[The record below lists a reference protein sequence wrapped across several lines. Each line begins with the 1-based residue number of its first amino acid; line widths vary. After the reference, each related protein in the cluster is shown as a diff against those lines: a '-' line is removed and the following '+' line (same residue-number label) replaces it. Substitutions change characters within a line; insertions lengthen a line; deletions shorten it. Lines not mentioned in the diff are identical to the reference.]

1 MSESGATGGTARR
14 CARNRRVGV
23 LAARWRQ
30 ENTVNGHPR
39 AEARCDIM
47 AGRPTL
53 APDLDELAR
62 RVNALLDVKQA
73 TRFWNGIEQRIT
85 RSQAYVACLRQP
97 ETWLTRCRPRHHE
110 IIRQRLS
117 ASYQGAT
124 AEARRRG
131 WEAE

>member
-1 MSESGATGGTARR
+1 MAARR
-14 CARNRRVGV
+14 
-23 LAARWRQ
+23 RQ

-39 AEARCDIM
+39 DEARCDIM

-73 TRFWNGIEQRIT
+73 TRFWNGIEQRIM
-85 RSQAYVACLRQP
+85 RSQAYVAWLRQP
-97 ETWLTRCRPRHHE
+97 ETCLQDVDPDTTK

-117 ASYQGAT
+117 ADYQRAI